1 MLKRTTARGIL
12 FMHNSRGEKCIA
24 LIKRIRSNQP
34 EYYVVP
40 GGGVEGN
47 ETVFQTVEREMCEEL
62 GIKCKALE
70 IVERRENAT
79 SIDFFILC
87 KYIEGRFGTGTGPEY
102 NNPIRKIERGQYNPV
117 LVTIEELPKINIVPV
132 DLCKVILKYK

>member
-1 MLKRTTARGIL
+1 MIKRTTARGIM
-12 FMHNSRGEKCIA
+12 FMQNSRGEKCIA
-24 LIKRIRSNQP
+24 LIQRIKFDQP

-47 ETVFQTVEREMCEEL
+47 ETVFQAVEREIREEL
-62 GIKCKALE
+62 GVTCKALE
-70 IVERRENAT
+70 IVEKYESAT

-87 KYIEGRFGTGTGPEY
+87 KYVGGSFGTGTGPEY
-102 NNPIRKIERGQYNPV
+102 TDPIRKTERGQYNPV
-117 LVTIEELPKINIVPV
+117 LVTTEEITKINLVPA

>member
-24 LIKRIRSNQP
+24 LIKRIRSDQP

-62 GIKCKALE
+62 GVKCKALE
-70 IVERRENAT
+70 VIERCENAT
-79 SIDFFILC
+79 SIDFLYYANIW
-87 KYIEGRFGTGTGPEY
+87 
-102 NNPIRKIERGQYNPV
+102 RGV
-117 LVTIEELPKINIVPV
+117 LELVRGLNIMIQSE
-132 DLCKVILKYK
+132 K

>member
-1 MLKRTTARGIL
+1 MLKRTTTRGIL
-12 FMHNSRGEKCIA
+12 FMNNSRGEKCIV

-87 KYIEGRFGTGTGPEY
+87 KYMEGRFGTGTGPEY
-102 NNPIRKIERGQYNPV
+102 NDPIRIKENGQYCPV
-117 LVTIEELPKINIVPV
+117 LVTIEDITKINLVPA